1 MSHLF
6 IGIIITIW
14 DIFSMGTILL
24 LWMTAFMALANKKVA
39 NVNFFIFMGL
49 SLIPYS
55 LYLLLQL
62 VEY

>member
-6 IGIIITIW
+6 IGIILTIW
-14 DIFSMGTILL
+14 NMFAVGTTVL
-24 LWMTAFMALANKKVA
+24 LWITAFLALAHKKMA

-49 SLIPYS
+49 SLIPFS